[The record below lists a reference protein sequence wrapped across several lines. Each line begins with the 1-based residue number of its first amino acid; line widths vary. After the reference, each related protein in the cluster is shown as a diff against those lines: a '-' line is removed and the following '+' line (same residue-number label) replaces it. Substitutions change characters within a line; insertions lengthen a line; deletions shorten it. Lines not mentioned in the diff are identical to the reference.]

1 MLRKKVCISGSMITK
16 GQGWGTELNAKEHEG
31 ILGGSQVFYILIWR
45 WLYSTMLCGGIGHDL
60 RDLSSPT
67 RDWTLVPRQWK
78 YRVLINGPPG
88 NSQQYAFKKWIL
100 LNTNYTSVNETLST
114 TNIKK
119 IYMATYQDNNKL
131 LC

>member
-1 MLRKKVCISGSMITK
+1 MLREKVCISGSMITK
-16 GQGWGTELNAKEHEG
+16 GQGWGTELNAKEREG
-31 ILGGSQVFYILIWR
+31 ILEAVKCS
-45 WLYSTMLCGGIGHDL
+45 SSMLCGGIGHDL

-100 LNTNYTSVNETLST
+100 LNINYTSVNETLST
-114 TNIKK
+114 INIKK
-119 IYMATYQDNNKL
+119 IYIATYQDNSKL